1 VTHIQGADGLQI
13 KFDRLLVGVS
23 DAEVAKVLSGIG
35 GDIKSRD
42 MPEGFR
48 QDLGG
53 DRAMTNWP
61 RRGDAMELRTDY
73 KVQATQLTIRPQG
86 RSYGPLSMLENG
98 RTPRR
103 AGQFRARGGRTTK
116 DGTQS
121 TRLALVTRGVGPMA
135 AKNTWSDG
143 ADIVERRMPSRLKSW
158 LNAVVKQSRFGR

>member
-1 VTHIQGADGLQI
+1 MTHIQGADGLQI

-35 GDIKSRD
+35 GDIKTRD

-48 QDLGG
+48 QDLGS

-73 KVQATQLTIRPQG
+73 KVQATELTVRPQG
-86 RSYGPLSMLENG
+86 KSYGPLSMLESG

-103 AGQFRARGGRTTK
+103 AGQFRSRGVRNGK
-116 DGTQS
+116 GGPS
-121 TRLALVTRGVGPMA
+121 TRLALVSRTVGPMQ
-135 AKNTWSDG
+135 AKKTWTDG
-143 ADIVERRMPSRLKSW
+143 AEIVERRMPSRLKSW
-158 LNAVVKQSRFGR
+158 LNAVVKQSRIGR